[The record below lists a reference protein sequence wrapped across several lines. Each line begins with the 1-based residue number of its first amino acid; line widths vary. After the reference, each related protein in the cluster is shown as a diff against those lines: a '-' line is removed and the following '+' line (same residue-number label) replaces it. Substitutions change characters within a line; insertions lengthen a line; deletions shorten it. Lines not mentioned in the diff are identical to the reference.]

1 MGVEKVNEV
10 TPELSRLFLC
20 QNWERIE
27 GMKTLGTSHEKEEF
41 DLGIERNCVIE
52 NHWIVLV

>member
-1 MGVEKVNEV
+1 MIDL
-10 TPELSRLFLC
+10 TFSLSELRE
-20 QNWERIE
+20 NRR